1 MLIAI
6 IEDEEDLLELLEF
19 NLLSE
24 GYDVVGFLNTKKV
37 KDFIIEEN
45 PDLLIVDRNLPKV
58 EGVNFVKELRK
69 EGFNIPVI
77 FLTAKNSEENILE
90 GFEAGADDYITKP
103 FSMAELKARIK
114 AVLKRNKKFSDILSY
129 KNYRLD
135 ISNRTLTIENKQINL
150 TNSEFNLLKYFFE
163 NPTRVVSREEIA
175 DILDISDKSV
185 NVAVNRLN
193 HKINILTA
201 VRGVGYKLMD
211 NLNEKIN

>member
-6 IEDEEDLLELLEF
+6 IEDEADLLELLEF
-19 NLLSE
+19 NLQTE
-24 GYDVVGFLNTKKV
+24 GYDAVGFLNTKKV

-45 PDLLIVDRNLPKV
+45 PDLLIVDRNLPGI
-58 EGVNFVKELRK
+58 EGVNFVKELKK

-90 GFEAGADDYITKP
+90 GFEAGADDYIAKP
-103 FSMAELKARIK
+103 FSMAELKARVK

-135 ISNRTLTIENKQINL
+135 ISNRVLINKNKQVDL

-163 NPTRVVSREEIA
+163 NPKRVVTREEIA
-175 DILDISDKSV
+175 DILDINEKSV

-193 HKINILTA
+193 HKINILTS

-211 NLNEKIN
+211 N

>member
-6 IEDEEDLLELLEF
+6 IEDEKDLLELLEF
-19 NLLSE
+19 NLQEE
-24 GYDVVGFLNTKKV
+24 GYDVVGFLNTKKI

-45 PDLLIVDRNLPKV
+45 PDLLIVDRNLPYV

-103 FSMAELKARIK
+103 FSMAELKARVK
-114 AVLKRNKKFSDILSY
+114 AVLKRNKKLSSFLAY
-129 KNYRLD
+129 KNYKLD
-135 ISNRTLTIENKQINL
+135 LENYVLIDNEKKIPLTKNEIK
-150 TNSEFNLLKYFFE
+150 LLEIFFK
-163 NPTRVVSREEIA
+163 NPTRVISREEIA
-175 DILDISDKSV
+175 NILDISEKSV

-201 VRGVGYKLMD
+201 VRGIGYKLR
-211 NLNEKIN
+211 

>member
-6 IEDEEDLLELLEF
+6 IEDEADLLELLEF
-19 NLLSE
+19 NLQTE
-24 GYDVVGFLNTKKV
+24 GYDAVGFLNTKKV

-45 PDLLIVDRNLPKV
+45 PDLLIVDRNLPGI
-58 EGVNFVKELRK
+58 EGVNFVKELKK

-90 GFEAGADDYITKP
+90 GFEAGADDYIAKP
-103 FSMAELKARIK
+103 FSMAELKARVK

-135 ISNRTLTIENKQINL
+135 ISNRVLINENKQVDL

-163 NPTRVVSREEIA
+163 NPKRVVTREEIA
-175 DILDISDKSV
+175 DILDINEKSV

-193 HKINILTA
+193 HKINILTS

-211 NLNEKIN
+211 N